1 MLGKKKRERKKEKKK
16 ESAPVMLRADKI
28 QSGEITGLLLYHNFS
43 KLPFPLLIH
52 LIYQAAGIRAG
63 VDNIILFCPSNM
75 MLSGVGWCF

>member
-1 MLGKKKRERKKEKKK
+1 MLKKKEREEERKKK
-16 ESAPVMLRADKI
+16 ERAPVTLRADKI

-52 LIYQAAGIRAG
+52 FMYPAAGIRAG

-75 MLSGVGWCF
+75 MLSGVGCAFN